1 MAQKRLKRLQAEL
14 KASQV
19 DCVALLPGAN
29 LRYLIGLD
37 FHLME
42 RLTILLI
49 PPDGPSSFVLPALE
63 QHKVEQAGLVG
74 LKLFT
79 YTDQQGPDEAARKA
93 IAALP
98 EIRTLAVEYLRMR
111 VAELQLVQRCAPNVK
126 LTDAGPFMETLRLV
140 KSAEEIALMRR
151 AIDITEQ
158 ALVQTIEW
166 VRPGVTERQ
175 VASRLSIELL
185 EAGAGPLPFE
195 PIVLAG
201 PNAAQP
207 HGIPGDRD
215 VRVGEMLL
223 IDFGASTAG
232 YISDITRTFMIG
244 EPPGARLEE
253 IYRVVKAA
261 NAAGRAAAGP
271 GVPCQDVDRAAR
283 KVIVEACFGEYFT
296 HRVGHGIGM
305 EGHEGPYMVEGNEQT
320 LEVGM
325 TFTVEPG
332 IYLPG
337 EAGIRIEDDMVVT
350 PTGAESL
357 TQFSREFTV
366 IGK

>member
-1 MAQKRLKRLQAEL
+1 MAQERLKRLQAEL

-19 DCVALLPGAN
+19 DCAALLPGAN

-42 RLTILLI
+42 RPTTLLI
-49 PPDGPSSFVLPALE
+49 PADGPSSFVLPALE
-63 QHKVEQAGLVG
+63 HHKVEQAGLAGVR
-74 LKLFT
+74 LFT
-79 YTDQQGPDEAARKA
+79 YTDQQGPDEAARQA

-98 EIRTLAVEYLRMR
+98 EVRTLAVEYLRMR
-111 VAELQLVQRCAPNVK
+111 VLELRLVQRYLPNVT
-126 LTDAGPFMETLRLV
+126 LADAGQIMETLRLV

-151 AIDITEQ
+151 AIDITER
-158 ALVQTIEW
+158 ALAQTIEW

-175 VASRLSIELL
+175 VANRLSIELL
-185 EAGAGPLPFE
+185 EAGAGALPFE

-223 IDFGASTAG
+223 IDFGASTDG
-232 YISDITRTFMIG
+232 YISDIARTFMIG
-244 EPPGARLEE
+244 EPPVARLEE

-283 KVIVEACFGEYFT
+283 RVMVEAGYGEYFT

-305 EGHEGPYMVEGNEQT
+305 EAHEGPYMVEGNERP

-325 TFTVEPG
+325 TFTIEPG

-350 PTGAESL
+350 PGGAESL
-357 TQFSREFTV
+357 TRFNRELTI